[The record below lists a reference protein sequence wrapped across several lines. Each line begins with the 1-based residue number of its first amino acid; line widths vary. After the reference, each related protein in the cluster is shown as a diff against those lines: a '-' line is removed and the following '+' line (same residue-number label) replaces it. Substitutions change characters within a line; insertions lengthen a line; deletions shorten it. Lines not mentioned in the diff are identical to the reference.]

1 MQEREIALFILIDI
15 FETGAYNN
23 IILRKTLNEHNEL
36 TPPQKAFVTELV
48 NGTLRNLI
56 NIDYVIDLF
65 SSTKT
70 AKMKPF
76 ILNDIRLGVYQI
88 LYMDKIPVSAA
99 CNEAVKLAKKR
110 RFGSLSGF
118 VNGVLRSIARS
129 AGNISYPADRKKAV
143 SLRYSVPEWLVD
155 YWLEDM
161 SIDEAE
167 KMCAAFLRAPRLC
180 VCVNTLKTTKSE
192 LKARLFREG
201 IASED
206 DTLFDNTLYI
216 HKTGN
221 ISQSECYKS
230 GLFHI
235 MDESSV
241 LAARILAPEK
251 NSVILDMCAAPGGK
265 SFALAEQTEDS
276 ARIISCDIYE
286 HKLELIRQGAERLG
300 INSVEPLLKDA
311 CEKSDIRADY
321 ILLDAPCSGFGLLRK
336 KPDVKYNRTADDI
349 SSLAKVQKNMLLN
362 AVDALKPGGVLVY
375 STCTVSHTENI
386 DNVNWLIDTGRVKAE
401 DISSYIPE
409 GIACASARDG
419 YIRLLPHASDTD
431 GFFIARLR
439 RVD

>member
-1 MQEREIALFILIDI
+1 MQEREIALFILMDI

-23 IILRKTLNEHNEL
+23 IILRKTLGEHSEL
-36 TPPQKAFVTELV
+36 SPKQKAFVTELV
-48 NGTLRNLI
+48 NGALRNLI

-118 VNGVLRSIARS
+118 VNGVLRSVARS
-129 AGNISYPADRKKAV
+129 KDSIEYPADRKRAV
-143 SLRYSVPEWLVD
+143 SLKYSVPEWLVD
-155 YWLEDM
+155 HWLEEM

-167 KMCAAFLRAPRLC
+167 KMCAAFLKAPRLC
-180 VCVNTLKTTKSE
+180 ACVNTLKTTRAE
-192 LKARLFREG
+192 LKARLFGEG
-201 IASED
+201 IDSEE

-216 HKTGN
+216 SKTGN
-221 ISQSECYKS
+221 ISQSECYKA

-286 HKLELIRQGAERLG
+286 HKLELIRRGAERLG

-311 CEKSDIRADY
+311 CEKSDIKADY

-336 KPDVKYNRTADDI
+336 KPDVKYNRTAEDI
-349 SSLAKVQKNMLLN
+349 SSLANVQKKMLLN
-362 AVDALKPGGVLVY
+362 AVGALKPGGVLVY
-375 STCTVSHTENI
+375 STCTVSHSENI
-386 DNVNWLIDTGRVKAE
+386 DNVNWLIDTGRVRAE
-401 DISSYIPE
+401 DISPHIPE
-409 GIACASARDG
+409 GIDCDTAKDG